1 MRRFAQ
7 GIFFDFL
14 QVENPYIQTR
24 IHEKVLFYYHS
35 ILWRNQFPEYRIFV
49 ACEELKD
56 DFQLSNAVVSFQNPA
71 LNLCILSCCDLL
83 VGPPSTFLTWAA
95 FYQNAKV
102 SYINKYNW
110 DQSKYSFTTT
120 TF

>member
-1 MRRFAQ
+1 MRQ
-7 GIFFDFL
+7 GDYKHHFNGKFFLTD
-14 QVENPYIQTR
+14 EEYKAIIDKIN
-24 IHEKVLFYYHS
+24 K
-35 ILWRNQFPEYRIFV
+35 QFPEYRIFV